1 MTFGIRSFVVCAL
14 AFVLGVGAAQGAQN
28 KTLCIYDPSG
38 GNGDIFNLMKDY
50 KNAAVGW
57 GVDFAMKPYT
67 DEKTAAEDFK
77 AGKCDAVVLTSTRVR
92 LFHKFAGTLEAMGGL
107 TSYDQLGKI
116 VTQFATPKGG
126 ALLKTPEYNIL
137 GVFPGGAIWLFLRDR
152 TIDTVPELAGKRI
165 ATLDYDEAA
174 KTMVRHVGAS
184 LVPADLGNF
193 AGMFNNGNVDAC
205 YAPAVAYKGLEL
217 YKGLGSKGGVARYIL
232 SHLTFQI
239 VSRVATFTDDF
250 ANASRKWGADNFAR
264 YRGVVEKAD
273 RDLPANKW
281 IDIQPVDKIKYDT
294 MFQEVRLRIRDD
306 IKVYDKNMLTL
317 MRRVR
322 CQAEPARAE
331 CAEQK
336 E

>member
-1 MTFGIRSFVVCAL
+1 MTFGIRSFLVCAL
-14 AFVLGVGAAQGAQN
+14 ALVLGAGAAQAAEK

-50 KNAAVGW
+50 KNAAVAW

-77 AGKCDAVVLTSTRVR
+77 ASKCDAVVLTSTRVR

-107 TSYDQLGKI
+107 TSYDQLAKI

-137 GVFPGGAIWLFLRDR
+137 GLFPGGAVWLFVRDR
-152 TIDTVPELAGKRI
+152 SIDTVPELAGKRL

-205 YAPAVAYKGLEL
+205 YAPAVAFKALEL

-232 SHLTFQI
+232 SQLTFQI
-239 VSRVATFTDDF
+239 VSRASTFTDDF

-264 YRGVVEKAD
+264 YRAIVEKGD
-273 RDLPANKW
+273 KDLPADKW
-281 IDIQPVDKIKYDT
+281 IDIAPADKVKYDT
-294 MFQEVRLRIRDD
+294 MFQEVRIRIRDEL
-306 IKVYDKNMLTL
+306 KVYDKNMLTL